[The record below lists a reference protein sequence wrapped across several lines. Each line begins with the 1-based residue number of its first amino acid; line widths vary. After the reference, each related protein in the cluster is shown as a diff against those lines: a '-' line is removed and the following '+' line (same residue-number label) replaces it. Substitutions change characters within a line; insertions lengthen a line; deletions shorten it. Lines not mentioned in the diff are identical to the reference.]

1 MSGRRRGGG
10 GGALGPMENPQ
21 HADTLK
27 KKNETDPQTCTLS
40 VKGLG
45 RSDLETARKAPNRNN
60 QQLELATQADFAGD
74 EKRRRE
80 RTRRGTR

>member
-1 MSGRRRGGG
+1 MSGGGGGG

-40 VKGLG
+40 VNGLG
-45 RSDLETARKAPNRNN
+45 AVI
-60 QQLELATQADFAGD
+60 
-74 EKRRRE
+74 
-80 RTRRGTR
+80 